1 MNAWTIDG
9 KPPAPRDLTKAS
21 SLAGALSGGAAGF
34 IFRGRSNILPGAVMF
49 AIFGAVGQHIHNRY
63 TAPKDVQPRE
73 NFWKRMSEK
82 SWTPFKVLTNEEYA
96 EMLRERML
104 KIDVEIAVLDDKIA
118 ALKEQ
123 ENAGTSKS
131 RSDEDSEP

>member
-1 MNAWTIDG
+1 
-9 KPPAPRDLTKAS
+9 
-21 SLAGALSGGAAGF
+21 
-34 IFRGRSNILPGAVMF
+34 MF
-49 AIFGAVGQHIHNRY
+49 AIFGAAGQYVHNRY
-63 TAPKDVQPRE
+63 TAPKEVKPRE

-82 SWTPFKVLTNEEYA
+82 SWTPFKVLTNEEYT

-123 ENAGTSKS
+123 QDRVEVPEGAVNDTSK
-131 RSDEDSEP
+131 P